1 MRISDWSSD
10 VCSSDLE
17 NLAPD
22 HFDVVIIDE
31 FHHAAAPTYKALLEH
46 LLPRELLGLTATPER
61 GDDEPILQWFDGR
74 IAAEL
79 RLWDAVEQ
87 HRLVPF
93 AYYGIAD
100 GTDYRNV
107 SWRRGRGYDP
117 GELSELVT
125 GDHILARRIIDN
137 TLRTVP
143 NPEAKIGRAH
153 V

>member
-10 VCSSDLE
+10 VCSSDL
-17 NLAPD
+17 
-22 HFDVVIIDE
+22 
-31 FHHAAAPTYKALLEH
+31 
-46 LLPRELLGLTATPER
+46 ER

-100 GTDYRNV
+100 GTDYQNV

-125 GDHILARRIIDN
+125 GDHILARRILDN
-137 TLRTVP
+137 TLRTFP
-143 NPEAKIGRAH
+143 NPEAMRALSFCVSVGHARLMAAQVTPKGRQTGKAE
-153 V
+153 

>member
-1 MRISDWSSD
+1 MRIIDWSSD
-10 VCSSDLE
+10 VCSSDL
-17 NLAPD
+17 
-22 HFDVVIIDE
+22 FDVVIIDE

-125 GDHILARRIIDN
+125 GDHILANRILN
-137 TLRTVP
+137 TPFRTVP
-143 NPEAKIGRAH
+143 NPNTIQTLEQ
-153 V
+153 

>member
-1 MRISDWSSD
+1 MVLFLFKQKTAYEMRISDWSSD
-10 VCSSDLE
+10 VCSSDL
-17 NLAPD
+17 
-22 HFDVVIIDE
+22 
-31 FHHAAAPTYKALLEH
+31 
-46 LLPRELLGLTATPER
+46 
-61 GDDEPILQWFDGR
+61 PILQWFDGR

-107 SWRRGRGYDP
+107 SWRRGRGYAP

-125 GDHILARRIIDN
+125 GAHILARRIIDN

-143 NPEAKIGRAH
+143 NPDAIRSLAFLVCVAH
-153 V
+153 TRFMTASFYANGLPVAAVPPD